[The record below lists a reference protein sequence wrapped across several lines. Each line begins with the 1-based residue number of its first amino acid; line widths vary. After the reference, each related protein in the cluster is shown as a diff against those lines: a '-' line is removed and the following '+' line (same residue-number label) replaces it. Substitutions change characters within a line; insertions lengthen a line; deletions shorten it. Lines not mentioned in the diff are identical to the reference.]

1 MEVIRDLCD
10 RVVVL
15 EQGRVVEQGDVWQ
28 VFGDPQ
34 HDVTRALLGTLQ
46 PAGHD
51 VPSAQAAAIL
61 LDLHYTGASGHEP
74 ELSAIAAL
82 FGGRTHLVQGGIE
95 RIQGRALGR
104 LRVRVEASSGGLDAL
119 LQQARQIADRV
130 EQVGA

>member
-1 MEVIRDLCD
+1 MATADHPLD
-10 RVVVL
+10 
-15 EQGRVVEQGDVWQ
+15 G
-28 VFGDPQ
+28 GDPQ

-46 PAGHD
+46 PAVHD
-51 VPSAQAAAIL
+51 VPSAQTSAAIL

-82 FGGRTHLVQGGIE
+82 FGCRTHLVQGGIE

-104 LRVRVEASSGGLDAL
+104 LRVRVEAPSGGRDVL

-130 EQVGA
+130 ERVHA